1 MCKSPDLNLTAS
13 RTRLGSYLIEAG
25 LITPA
30 QVSVVLND
38 QQIETD
44 MRFGEVLVARGWVK
58 LETIEFIM
66 TRVVEPE
73 RRATHTHNLPESQKQ
88 TQPSQPRPSHN
99 SKMPSSTVN
108 DPADRSTSSAST
120 PQARKPAP
128 PPYPTTPPIVARA
141 HSLDGNF
148 EFEILASRPDTGS
161 LDSNS
166 LSEAT
171 QISAP
176 RNDRKSLPS
185 VSEDGGV
192 NWAG

>member
-1 MCKSPDLNLTAS
+1 MERSAGSLTVDE
-13 RTRLGSYLIEAG
+13 GI
-25 LITPA
+25 
-30 QVSVVLND
+30 
-38 QQIETD
+38 
-44 MRFGEVLVARGWVK
+44 
-58 LETIEFIM
+58 
-66 TRVVEPE
+66 
-73 RRATHTHNLPESQKQ
+73 
-88 TQPSQPRPSHN
+88 
-99 SKMPSSTVN
+99 
-108 DPADRSTSSAST
+108 
-120 PQARKPAP
+120 
-128 PPYPTTPPIVARA
+128 
-141 HSLDGNF
+141 F